1 MHAKEPTGGIMK
13 YSILVKPFLLINT
26 KSVCFK
32 PWSKEEDN
40 AQYDLASTNLKN
52 CLEKLPCSLL
62 LYVPVYTGFYFV
74 CIVPRS
80 REDLSRLQ

>member
-1 MHAKEPTGGIMK
+1 MQNASKEPTGGIMK

-40 AQYDLASTNLKN
+40 AQYDLASTNLK
-52 CLEKLPCSLL
+52 KLFREASLL
-62 LYVPVYTGFYFV
+62 FVTICTGIYWFLF
-74 CIVPRS
+74 CLHCAQ
-80 REDLSRLQ
+80 E